1 MSELKKGKERMV
13 SIDWLKDNYQQH
25 PSMLG
30 VKILKDQLKQEK
42 LSDRIFYQSIK
53 KKIATRQQKV

>member
-1 MSELKKGKERMV
+1 MSELKKGKVHKV

-25 PSMLG
+25 PSMLR

-42 LSDRIFYQSIK
+42 LSDRSFYQSIK
-53 KKIATRQQKV
+53 DT